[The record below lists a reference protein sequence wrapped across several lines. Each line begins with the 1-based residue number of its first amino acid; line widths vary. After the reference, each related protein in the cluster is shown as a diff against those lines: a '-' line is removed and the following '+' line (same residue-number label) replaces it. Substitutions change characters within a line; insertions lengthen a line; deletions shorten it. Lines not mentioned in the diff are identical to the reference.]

1 VPAGAPCALT
11 GGGWPNGPRGAA
23 WGLKAAMVEAVRWSS
38 KREFATWQSV
48 WGGNVQDEN
57 AGV

>member
-23 WGLKAAMVEAVRWSS
+23 WGLKAAMVEGGEMEFDERVRYMAVGVGR
-38 KREFATWQSV
+38 KC
-48 WGGNVQDEN
+48 
-57 AGV
+57 AG